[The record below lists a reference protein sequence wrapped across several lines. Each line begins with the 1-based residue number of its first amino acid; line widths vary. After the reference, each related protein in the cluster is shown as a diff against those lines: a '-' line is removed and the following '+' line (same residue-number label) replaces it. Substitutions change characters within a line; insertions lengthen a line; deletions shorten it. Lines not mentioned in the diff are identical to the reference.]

1 MIEIRTV
8 KDNTNKFL
16 NDLNILN
23 EIIEKAATETEKEMK
38 KSITNGAKTGL
49 IYTRRGLKHRS
60 SAPGQA
66 PANDT
71 GKLVGSI
78 STKSRKKGI
87 VEVVIGAL
95 YAMPLE
101 FGNSRMKARP
111 FIIPAVEKVSKKLEK
126 LFEVLFK

>member
-49 IYTRRGLKHRS
+49 IYTRRGVKHRS